1 VLQPG
6 VLTENQTDIDR
17 QRNRRIEIAIDPHEC

>member
-1 VLQPG
+1 